1 MSKWIEAPIG
11 TTFEVAIDLPHAAQH
26 IRGIAR
32 IELRTDLPVGV
43 GTRWRETRRIMGH
56 EDTQEMTITA
66 FDPPKSYEIVSK
78 SLGSDFQTTFRF
90 AEQPGGTEVTL
101 DVQIEAR
108 SLAATLMTGLANP
121 MFGAMLRSCM
131 ADDLD
136 DLKRVAEARKISS
149 SHSS

>member
-1 MSKWIEAPIG
+1 
-11 TTFEVAIDLPHAAQH
+11 
-26 IRGIAR
+26 
-32 IELRTDLPVGV
+32 
-43 GTRWRETRRIMGH
+43 MGH

-66 FDPPKSYEIVSK
+66 FDPPESYEIVSK

-121 MFGAMLRSCM
+121 MFGPCCELM